1 MATFGVPWPAEEEF
15 RDATNACLAALAMHS
30 CVMALNADRLARG
43 ETLQVAIGI
52 GLHSGMPA
60 WVGGG
65 EISENGAG
73 GEAGR
78 VWRKSAR
85 FCFICDRG
93 CHPFSFIYPLLK
105 GTAVTGNIG
114 SHKHLEY
121 TVIGDTVSTGL
132 GVTRGACVLM
142 RIPV

>member
-1 MATFGVPWPAEEEF
+1 MIV
-15 RDATNACLAALAMHS
+15 
-30 CVMALNADRLARG
+30 
-43 ETLQVAIGI
+43 VAI
-52 GLHSGMPA
+52 L
-60 WVGGG
+60 
-65 EISENGAG
+65 
-73 GEAGR
+73 
-78 VWRKSAR
+78 
-85 FCFICDRG
+85 FLLF
-93 CHPFSFIYPLLK
+93 FSPLK